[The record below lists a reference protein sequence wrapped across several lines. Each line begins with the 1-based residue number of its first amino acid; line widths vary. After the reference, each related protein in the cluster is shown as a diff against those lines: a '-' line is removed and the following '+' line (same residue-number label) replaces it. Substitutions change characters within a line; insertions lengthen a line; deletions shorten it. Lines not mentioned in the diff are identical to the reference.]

1 MTKEQIQATGNYLTS
16 YHNDLI
22 FIEKFKDFKENKIS
36 ENEYIEKQNG
46 TFYSFLI
53 AFRVAR
59 NFTQGRV
66 DKLLEETYNFVNGKQ
81 PNNVDLFA
89 ENLAQS
95 NLTRGK
101 VMASMASKIL
111 FLNNPWEIIPMDTLA
126 RNTLKQKNNKYGTYE
141 KNLKVYREQN
151 LSVIESCITFTN
163 PLTKIINKEF
173 ENKLQNLDKIS
184 ENRMMDKLLW
194 TFGK

>member
-59 NFTQGRV
+59 NFTQ
-66 DKLLEETYNFVNGKQ
+66 
-81 PNNVDLFA
+81 
-89 ENLAQS
+89 
-95 NLTRGK
+95 
-101 VMASMASKIL
+101 
-111 FLNNPWEIIPMDTLA
+111 
-126 RNTLKQKNNKYGTYE
+126 
-141 KNLKVYREQN
+141 
-151 LSVIESCITFTN
+151 
-163 PLTKIINKEF
+163 
-173 ENKLQNLDKIS
+173 
-184 ENRMMDKLLW
+184 
-194 TFGK
+194 